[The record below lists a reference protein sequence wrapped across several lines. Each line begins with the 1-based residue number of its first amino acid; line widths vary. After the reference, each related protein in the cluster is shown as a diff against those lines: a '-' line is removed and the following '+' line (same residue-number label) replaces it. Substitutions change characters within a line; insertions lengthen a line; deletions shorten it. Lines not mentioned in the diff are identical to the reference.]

1 MLTTLT
7 FNVKTKAII
16 DAMSY
21 KEMLKTY
28 RFAEAGNPWFVGD
41 VGTYFMTTMQRKKM
55 ALSES
60 ERVAI
65 SKAIGWGK

>member
-1 MLTTLT
+1 
-7 FNVKTKAII
+7 
-16 DAMSY
+16 
-21 KEMLKTY
+21 MLKTH